1 MENTNSIKVQI
12 SSNHE
17 VELFQETPDSNC
29 YELVC
34 ESGDYLSIHELQAL
48 NQAGF
53 IYHSSQTDIEFEDE
67 DENGKITTE
76 YMDIHYFAKVDTSI
90 FADCLPF

>member
-1 MENTNSIKVQI
+1 MENSIKIQVNKNNEI
-12 SSNHE
+12 
-17 VELFQETPDSNC
+17 ELFQESTKFNC

-34 ESGDYLSIHELQAL
+34 KSGDYLSIHELQAL

-53 IYHSSQTDIEFEDE
+53 IYHSSQTDIDFENE

-90 FADCLPF
+90 FGDCLPF

>member
-1 MENTNSIKVQI
+1 MQNSIKIQI
-12 SSNHE
+12 NKNNE
-17 VELFQETPDSNC
+17 IELFQESPKSNC
-29 YELVC
+29 YELVY

-67 DENGKITTE
+67 DENGKTITK

-90 FADCLPF
+90 FTDCLPF